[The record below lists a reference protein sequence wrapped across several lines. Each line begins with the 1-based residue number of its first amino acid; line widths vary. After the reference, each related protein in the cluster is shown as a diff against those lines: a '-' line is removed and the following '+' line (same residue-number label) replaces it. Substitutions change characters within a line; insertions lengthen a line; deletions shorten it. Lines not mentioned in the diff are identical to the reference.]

1 MQTVHEVKKKQLNRM
16 NTFSFKP
23 PKPQVKVGVTPPA
36 GEANGNGHPVTT
48 IVLPSTPSPDL
59 SPNPNGGLDV
69 RAIVNKLKIL
79 N

>member
-1 MQTVHEVKKKQLNRM
+1 M

-36 GEANGNGHPVTT
+36 GEANGNANGNGLPVTT

-59 SPNPNGGLDV
+59 SPNPNGGLEV
-69 RAIVNKLKIL
+69 RAIL
-79 N
+79 NMLEVLNNQYSFYESSQ